1 MEGQGISSGECR
13 APGRGRMDWVRGNS
27 RGPFNRYLHQTLQHC
42 QTADVL
48 MKCKNSQHG
57 GHTYFNQGTE
67 WNPANEMSA
76 WDTSNHEDCHPCC
89 KDPDT
94 SIQKCPDTDRPDEE
108 GVSYDQLRDLA
119 PAPGRDIWDRGMMG
133 NSRGLLMRDLHCP
146 RAQTSQKCRAGSGKR
161 IYSR

>member
-1 MEGQGISSGECR
+1 MICLISDSVEKMEGQGISSGECR

-67 WNPANEMSA
+67 SHPETQVRAS
-76 WDTSNHEDCHPCC
+76 DTSNREDCHPCC
-89 KDPDT
+89 KDPNT
-94 SIQKCPDTDRPDEE
+94 SINKCPDTDLPGED
-108 GVSYDQLRDLA
+108 GVSYDQLRELVGVRGWFACNFD
-119 PAPGRDIWDRGMMG
+119 GRKIFIR
-133 NSRGLLMRDLHCP
+133 
-146 RAQTSQKCRAGSGKR
+146 
-161 IYSR
+161 